1 MRSLSAI
8 AVAAGLAAATP
19 ALAQQFAPS
28 PLLGSWAV
36 EVERLP
42 IPPEARPKS
51 VTFTFAEAGDGRWN
65 SEVQIVDGS
74 GASTKGIST
83 YALNGVPAEVQG
95 SPEADTVAVR
105 LPAPS
110 VLVMALAKGGV
121 PGSTRVY
128 AVAPD
133 GKSMVE
139 TAVYFTKEGS
149 PVMRT
154 NYFRRVR

>member
-1 MRSLSAI
+1 MKYLAAI
-8 AVAAGLAAATP
+8 AIAASVAATAP
-19 ALAQQFAPS
+19 AFAQQSVPS

-36 EVERLP
+36 EIERLP
-42 IPPEARPKS
+42 MPPEARPKS
-51 VTFTFAEAGDGRWN
+51 VTFTFAEASDGRW
-65 SEVQIVDGS
+65 SGEVEIVDGN
-74 GASTKGIST
+74 GASTKGTTT

-105 LPAPS
+105 LPMPD

-121 PGSTRVY
+121 PGSTRVF
-128 AVAPD
+128 AAAPD

-139 TAVYFTKEGS
+139 TAVYFTNEGT

-154 NYFRRVR
+154 NYFTRVR